1 VEVARHTRAGKLRA
15 LAVMTSTRW
24 EGLPDIP
31 TVGEFMPGFDGS
43 GCYGIAAPDSGH
55 ATDCNDIV

>member
-1 VEVARHTRAGKLRA
+1 
-15 LAVMTSTRW
+15 MTSTRW

>member
-31 TVGEFMPGFDGS
+31 TVGELVPGYDGS
-43 GCYGIAAPDSGH
+43 GWYGIGAPDSGH
-55 ATDCNDIV
+55 ARDCNDMV